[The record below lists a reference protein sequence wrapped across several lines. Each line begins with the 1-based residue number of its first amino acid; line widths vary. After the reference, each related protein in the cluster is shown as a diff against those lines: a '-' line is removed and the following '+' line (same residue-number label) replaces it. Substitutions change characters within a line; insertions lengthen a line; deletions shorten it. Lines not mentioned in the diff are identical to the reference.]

1 MPSPGRWW
9 RSRPASSEPLYA
21 GLGERVNKI
30 LQLAEAE
37 ARDLREDARRAAAMI
52 IERAERDA
60 AQIRADAEADAQ
72 AIRAR
77 AE

>member
-52 IERAERDA
+52 IERDA